1 MTWVGPGAADPHPFN
16 ITSAALPV
24 GFVTGIN
31 YFVDPAY
38 GSDFAGVNCWQN
50 VNVTGLSDGGF
61 VADIIGVPGFYWIK
75 LSNNLLPRRSALDV
89 VNASEPSTLALLGFA
104 RRRKQKAA

>member
-1 MTWVGPGAADPHPFN
+1 MTWVGAWRGRSPPFQYN
-16 ITSAALPV
+16 LGGPAV

-38 GSDFAGVNCWQN
+38 GSDFAGVNCWQS

-61 VADIIGVPGFYWIK
+61 VADIIGVPGFSWIK

-89 VNASEPSTLALLGFA
+89 VNAPEPSTLALLGFA